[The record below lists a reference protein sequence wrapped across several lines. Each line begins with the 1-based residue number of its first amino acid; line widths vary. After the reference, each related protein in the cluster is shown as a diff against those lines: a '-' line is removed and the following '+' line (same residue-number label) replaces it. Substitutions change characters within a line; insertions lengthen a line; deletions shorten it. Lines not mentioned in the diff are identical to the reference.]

1 MKYRKLAIA
10 GAVAVAVCVTS
21 PFWWP
26 TQAEETHMSTFKRY
40 PPEDFF
46 SGVELELARAIRDGD
61 LARTRELIPKVDLSL
76 VGRKEMTM
84 LAFAVQE
91 TVPVKTDA
99 GNVRY
104 QIVSELVRHG
114 AKPEQP
120 FGQTRGNVACI
131 AARAD
136 SPALLKALLAGG
148 MSPDLRYDGDTPLLF
163 AVAEDNLLAQLRV
176 LVENNA
182 NVNLKD
188 SLGNTAIFGATQIRQ
203 WDSVDYLLSH
213 KADPTVVNDGGV
225 TYAKVLKIE
234 LDSTPKGSPQLE
246 RIEAIRKKLI
256 SAGGKW
262 PTA

>member
-1 MKYRKLAIA
+1 MSRWKTMAVMLIVIA
-10 GAVAVAVCVTS
+10 AATIGAFRWVNQDEKPGQS
-21 PFWWP
+21 DFR
-26 TQAEETHMSTFKRY
+26 RY
-40 PPEDFF
+40 PPTRFF
-46 SGVELELARAIRDGD
+46 TGASLELAIAIRDGD

-76 VGRKEMTM
+76 VGRKEMTL
-84 LAFAVQE
+84 LAFAVRE
-91 TVPVKTDA
+91 TVVVKTDA

-120 FGQTRGNVACI
+120 FGQTRGNVAYI

-163 AVAEDNLLAQLRV
+163 AVAEDNLLPQLRV

-203 WDSVDYLLSH
+203 WESVDYLLSH